1 MVATAP
7 RIHLGVALP
16 AIARAPA
23 QAAFALEPSACLP
36 RGYSLRET
44 AGGLLLVGPGGEPV
58 GIMVSVD
65 FACRHAS
72 TLARMAATR
81 GAGEGDA

>member
-1 MVATAP
+1 MLATAP

-16 AIARAPA
+16 AIPRPPV

-44 AGGLLLVGPGGEPV
+44 AGGLLLIGPTGEAEGV
-58 GIMVSVD
+58 MVSVD
-65 FACRHAS
+65 FACRHAA
-72 TLARMAATR
+72 TLARMAAQR
-81 GAGEGDA
+81 EGNR